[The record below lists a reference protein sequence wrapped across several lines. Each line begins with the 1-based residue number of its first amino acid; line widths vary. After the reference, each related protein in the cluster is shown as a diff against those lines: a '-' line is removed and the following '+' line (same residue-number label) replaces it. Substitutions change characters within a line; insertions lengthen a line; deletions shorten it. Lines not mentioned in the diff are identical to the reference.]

1 MVISRLRK
9 DRLQPL
15 IDDQSSV
22 EAKNCTS
29 CTRDYP
35 EDDLCSMM
43 LSDLFIFFQNVNTS
57 LLQVAMLG
65 KNLSHL
71 TSGGGEDG
79 ESGCFSSFSLLL
91 SQSQT
96 FS

>member
-29 CTRDYP
+29 RDH
-35 EDDLCSMM
+35 
-43 LSDLFIFFQNVNTS
+43 
-57 LLQVAMLG
+57 ALG
-65 KNLSHL
+65 TIMKMIYAV
-71 TSGGGEDG
+71 
-79 ESGCFSSFSLLL
+79 
-91 SQSQT
+91 
-96 FS
+96 